1 MAKIDLSMMWK
12 NSMNDVYA
20 STIPA
25 FLKEKGLYDGTSFR
39 TTRMP
44 AQLRS
49 FRQRSPRCIR
59 RANSLQLLPQL

>member
-25 FLKEKGLYDGTSFR
+25 FLKEKGL
-39 TTRMP
+39 
-44 AQLRS
+44 
-49 FRQRSPRCIR
+49 
-59 RANSLQLLPQL
+59 